1 MKHLLR
7 TLCLLIPGLTGCNTL
22 NMTDEAPHPHT
33 VNMEQ
38 GPEAEVRAAL
48 VHILSVAKHKD
59 LPAFKTLILPADLP
73 DFEAREKDTPGTYQ
87 SMMASIS
94 AEKPKDYRLDLNGS
108 LATFTAQPT
117 PKMGDYR
124 KKENIRL
131 VLVRDGDQWKLGKS

>member
-1 MKHLLR
+1 MKTVIL
-7 TLCLLIPGLTGCNTL
+7 TLCTLLLGLTGCNTL
-22 NMTDEAPHPHT
+22 NMTEETPHPHS
-33 VNMEQ
+33 VSLEQ

-48 VHILSVAKHKD
+48 VHVLSVARHKD

-73 DFEAREKDTPGTYQ
+73 DFEAREKDYPGTYQ

-94 AEKPKDYRLDLNGS
+94 AEKPKNYRLDLNGS

-117 PKMGDYR
+117 PKMGDYS

-131 VLVRDGDQWKLGKS
+131 VLVRDGDQWKLGKN